1 MRALAVLCLVVAAA
15 PALAQEAELSRARK
29 IVAGSCFLCHGM
41 QGESATE
48 LFPRLAAQ
56 NANYI
61 AKQLANFKS
70 GERKSEVMPRMVG
83 ALTPEDM
90 RALGLYFSRQ
100 PSPPHPPADTRLAAQ
115 GMVVYRQGGAATEV
129 AACTGCHGERGHG
142 TESLP
147 RLAGQVASYLATQLR
162 NFGARVR
169 TNDNAVMHTIAAK
182 MTEAEMLAV
191 AEYLSGLD

>member
-1 MRALAVLCLVVAAA
+1 
-15 PALAQEAELSRARK
+15 
-29 IVAGSCFLCHGM
+29 
-41 QGESATE
+41 
-48 LFPRLAAQ
+48 
-56 NANYI
+56 
-61 AKQLANFKS
+61 
-70 GERKSEVMPRMVG
+70 
-83 ALTPEDM
+83 
-90 RALGLYFSRQ
+90 
-100 PSPPHPPADTRLAAQ
+100 
-115 GMVVYRQGGAATEV
+115 MVVYHRGGAATEV

>member
-1 MRALAVLCLVVAAA
+1 MRALAILWLVAAAA
-15 PALAQEAELSRARK
+15 PALAEEVELARAKK

-56 NANYI
+56 NEKYI
-61 AKQLANFKS
+61 AKQLANFRS

-83 ALTPEDM
+83 ALAPDDM

-100 PSPPHPPADTRLAAQ
+100 ASPPHPPTDARLAAQ
-115 GMVVYRQGGAATEV
+115 GMVIYRQGGAATEV
-129 AACTGCHGERGHG
+129 AACIGCHGGRGYG
-142 TESLP
+142 SESLP

-182 MTEAEMLAV
+182 MTETEILAV

>member
-1 MRALAVLCLVVAAA
+1 MKALLALCLAVAPTLALADETAMA
-15 PALAQEAELSRARK
+15 RAK
-29 IVAGSCFLCHGM
+29 AIVSGSCFLCHGV

-56 NANYI
+56 NAAYV

-100 PSPPHPPADTRLAAQ
+100 PSPPHPVTDARLAAQ
-115 GMVVYRQGGAATEV
+115 GMVVYRQGGTATEV
-129 AACTGCHGERGHG
+129 AACIGCHGERGHG
-142 TESLP
+142 SEQLP
-147 RLAGQVASYLATQLR
+147 RLAGQVAGYLAAQLKS
-162 NFGARVR
+162 FGARVR
-169 TNDNAVMHTIAAK
+169 TNDNAVMHTIAAR
-182 MTEAEMLAV
+182 MTEQEIRAV